1 MSLAGRAVLQRYRAD
16 SADAATRGLASAA
29 VGTVLVQ
36 LRKPYVVQIS
46 DTHLFEDPAA
56 RLWGVAPEHHADQ
69 VIDAVLAVAPEPE
82 LVLVTGDC
90 SADGTVASYER
101 LGKKVARLGAP
112 ACYLPGNHD
121 DAALMAG
128 MLMGRALDKEK
139 LCFSVDVLGWR
150 FIMLDSSVR
159 GEDAGCIGDAQ
170 REWLRNTL
178 ASAPGMPVVVAVHHN
193 PLPVGSEW
201 LDTMTISDGAALLAI
216 LDTAPHVKAVLFGHV
231 HQEFEEYRD
240 GTLYASVPSTFFQF
254 KPRSRDFGRDESRP
268 PGARLVRLSGGEV
281 QSAVLRVGDPAPKL

>member
-1 MSLAGRAVLQRYRAD
+1 MQVK
-16 SADAATRGLASAA
+16 
-29 VGTVLVQ
+29 
-36 LRKPYVVQIS
+36 KPYIIQIS
-46 DTHLFEDPAA
+46 DTHLFEDPNSK
-56 RLWGVAPEHHADQ
+56 LWGMAPEHYLDR
-69 VIDAVLAVAPEPE
+69 VIDALCAAAPQPS

-90 SADGTVASYER
+90 SADGSEASYRR
-101 LGKKVARLGAP
+101 LGEKIARLNAP
-112 ACYLPGNHD
+112 TYYLPGNHD
-121 DAALMAG
+121 NVPLMAN
-128 MLMGRALDKEK
+128 MLMDRTLDNEK
-139 LCFSVDVLGWR
+139 LCFFVDALGWR

-159 GEDAGCIGDAQ
+159 GEDSGSIGNAQ

-178 ASAPGMPVVVAVHHN
+178 TSSPPKPVVVSVHHN

-254 KPRSRDFGRDESRP
+254 KPRSKEFTRDENRS
-268 PGARLVRLSGGEV
+268 PGAR
-281 QSAVLRVGDPAPKL
+281 VLRLAEDKVLTSVLRLGEPLPVI